1 MHPPPAPSQIT
12 QSNQTALSQ
21 TAQSNRAA
29 PTSTKMNLYKAL
41 LTLSASHVDKD
52 NMTAPNQITQSN
64 QTAPNPS
71 AQSIQ
76 STRSTKNSKNR
87 ENKVDNVEIITFN
100 YRELR
105 LEGTISYYA
114 SLGECLS
121 TGENVLA
128 RDTNVRGEVWRSQQ
142 QRQKQQQ
149 EKRKQQRRQKRSKPQ
164 SPLSKTMFSKDNGEA
179 ASMKGKMSGQ
189 ASTSTASS
197 FDSTIPPNPY
207 HQRQPP
213 SHPHHHNHQNHHQ
226 HDNHHITPP
235 PLLRHPDPPLQLRQ
249 VLARVVNPPYLSPN
263 PSEKYDPSSSGP
275 ENTILSSS
283 SSSFPVK
290 SDRAQSNLPVKSDRA
305 PLHRPVKFREEFHE
319 KWSARCASWTHP
331 LVIVLPVYKG
341 TKNSLIT

>member
-1 MHPPPAPSQIT
+1 MIVVEVDSIPTMHPPPAPSQT
-12 QSNQTALSQ
+12 SQTNQT
-21 TAQSNRAA
+21 A
-29 PTSTKMNLYKAL
+29 PTSTKSNLYKAL
-41 LTLSASHVDKD
+41 STLSSSCIDKD
-52 NMTAPNQITQSN
+52 NMTAPSQFAQSN
-64 QTAPNPS
+64 PTAPNP
-71 AQSIQ
+71 
-76 STRSTKNSKNR
+76 TKSTKNSKDR
-87 ENKVDNVEIITFN
+87 ENNVDNVEIITFN

-128 RDTNVRGEVWRSQQ
+128 RDTNVRGEVWRMQQ

-149 EKRKQQRRQKRSKPQ
+149 EKRKQQRRQKRSIPQ
-164 SPLSKTMFSKDNGEA
+164 SPLSKTMSSKDNGEA

-197 FDSTIPPNPY
+197 FDSIIHPNPY

-213 SHPHHHNHQNHHQ
+213 SHAHHHHQQHNHNHY
-226 HDNHHITPP
+226 ITPP

-249 VLARVVNPPYLSPN
+249 ALARVINPPYLSPIS
-263 PSEKYDPSSSGP
+263 SEKYDPSSSGP

-283 SSSFPVK
+283 PSSFPVK
-290 SDRAQSNLPVKSDRA
+290 SDRAQSNIPAKSDRA
-305 PLHRPVKFREEFHE
+305 PLHRPDKFREEFHE